1 MLAEGRALA
10 ADWAD
15 GEQRAL
21 ADLVRAQQGAARSAR
36 ALLAALGRAKVA
48 AEGGAIKVGR
58 EVKAITDGASV
69 VVHATVDG
77 VGGRLQALRRQVAA
91 EKAKVEAEVASMTFS
106 GGGGGGN
113 SHHPLFKVANE
124 LIGSVRDLAAASKSI
139 AGDVFGGGGGGRKE

>member
-91 EKAKVEAEVASMTFS
+91 EKAKVEAEVSSMTFS
-106 GGGGGGN
+106 GGGEN
-113 SHHPLFKVANE
+113 FPLFKVANE